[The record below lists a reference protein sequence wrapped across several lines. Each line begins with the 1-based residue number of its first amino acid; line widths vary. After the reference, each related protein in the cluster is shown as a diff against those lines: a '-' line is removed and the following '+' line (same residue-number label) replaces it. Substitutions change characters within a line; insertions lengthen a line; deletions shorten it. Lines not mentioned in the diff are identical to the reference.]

1 VRKPAPNPALNQVH
15 AARLGSLW
23 SRRLLPLTA
32 LALALLL
39 AWLWFGWHPQA
50 PSHQL
55 LEEQRPQAAGGDFA
69 LQSAAGSV
77 RLEDFRGKLVLLY
90 FGYTACPD
98 VCPTNLAMLG
108 MALRALEP
116 EERDRVQ
123 VIFVSVDPKRDDL
136 AHLQT
141 YAAYF
146 HPDIIGATG
155 SDTEL
160 RALADRYGAVYRVSE
175 DPSPAMGYLID
186 HSASTYLIDTKGRL
200 REALG
205 HATPAEQIVA
215 RLRRYLAGRYLA
227 VQRLPG

>member
-1 VRKPAPNPALNQVH
+1 MPDTKPASAPAVVLMD
-15 AARLGSLW
+15 RLK
-23 SRRLLPLTA
+23 SRWLLPLIA

-50 PSHQL
+50 PAHQL
-55 LEEQRPQAAGGDFA
+55 LEASAPTAAGGDFV
-69 LQSAAGSV
+69 LQSATGPL
-77 RLEDFRGKLVLLY
+77 RLKDFRGKLVLLY

-108 MALRALEP
+108 MALRALRP
-116 EERDRVQ
+116 EERARVQ
-123 VIFVSVDPKRDDL
+123 VIFISVDPERDAP
-136 AHLQT
+136 AHLET

-155 SDTEL
+155 GASQL
-160 RALADRYGAVYRVSE
+160 RDLAKRYGAVYRVSE
-175 DPSPAMGYLID
+175 DPGSAMGYLID
-186 HSASTYLIDTKGRL
+186 HSANTYLVDRQGHL

-215 RLRRYLAGRYLA
+215 MLRRYLGQHQSDDS
-227 VQRLPG
+227 QR